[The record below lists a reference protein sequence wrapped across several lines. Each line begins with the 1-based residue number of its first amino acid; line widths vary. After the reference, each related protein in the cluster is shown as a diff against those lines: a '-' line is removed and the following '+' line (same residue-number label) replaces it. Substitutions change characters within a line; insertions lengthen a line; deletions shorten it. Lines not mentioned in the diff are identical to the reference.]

1 MPEER
6 TDSAAVRLAGLLS
19 GGSDE
24 DQVRIADDG
33 VFVRRLVAAA
43 PAGEPD
49 GWEPSGSVLITGG
62 TGALGAHVARW
73 VARLGGCSVL
83 LVSRRGPEAPGA
95 AELVAEL
102 AACGTPARAVAA
114 DVADREAVTAL
125 AREAAASGA
134 PVRAVFHAAGIG
146 AQKPLLETGH
156 EDLRSVMAAKAEG
169 ARVLDEVFADAELDA
184 FVLFSSVSGTWG
196 AAGQAG
202 YGAANAAL
210 DAVAARRRARGLAAA
225 SLAWG
230 PWAGGGMVDA
240 ERERQLR
247 RRGLVPL
254 PVADALAALARSV
267 ALGGDGVLVDAAWP
281 RFLPLFTA
289 ARPAPLFA
297 KFLRGSEEAPE
308 TAGRFA
314 AVPPAER
321 ERDLRELVRAEV
333 AAAIGQSDPTR
344 VDLDRP
350 LHELGFDSLMSVR
363 LRDRLAAATG
373 VRLPATLAFDHPTST
388 ALTHHLESLL
398 AQAPD
403 EERRAA
409 AAPASAAEPVA
420 IVGMA
425 CRYPGG
431 VATPEDLWRLV
442 AEGRDAVTG
451 FPTDRG
457 WDLAGLHAPDRERT
471 GTAHAREGG
480 FLDDVA
486 GFDADF
492 FGIPPREALAM
503 DPQQRLLLEAAWEAV
518 ESAGIVPESLRGAR
532 AGVFAGVMYNDYYSR
547 LGGIPDGLE
556 GILGL
561 ANSNSVMSGRISYL
575 LGLEGPA
582 VTVDTACSSSLV
594 ALHLACQA
602 LRNGECDAALAGG
615 ATVMATPNIFVEFSR
630 QGGLARD
637 GRCKSFSAEA
647 DGTGWSE
654 GVGVLLV
661 ERLSDARRLGHEVLA
676 LVRGSAVNQD
686 GASHGLTAPNGPSQQ
701 RVIRAA
707 LRQADVDPADVDLL
721 EAHGTG
727 TRLGDPI
734 EAQALQATYG
744 RDHTPDRPLH
754 LGSLKSNIGHA
765 QAAAGVAGLI
775 KAVQALR
782 HETLPPTLHADHPT
796 PEIDWSP
803 RTLHLLTGP
812 QPWPRTGTA
821 RHAAVSSF
829 GISGTNAHVV
839 LEEGDPL
846 PAHTPAPESGRPVP
860 FVLSSRTP
868 GALPAQARALRAHL
882 AAHPEFAPQDV
893 ARALATARSASA
905 HRAVVV
911 AADRQQ
917 LLDALGAL
925 GEGPD
930 AVAPA
935 SVRTGT
941 ARPGRTVLMFPGQ
954 GSQWAGMGRELL
966 AESEVFA
973 ASLRECEEALAPF
986 VEWSLRDVLAD
997 GSAAAAPVDVVQ
1009 PALFAVM
1016 VSLARV
1022 WQDWGVPVDG
1032 VVGHSQGEI
1041 AAACVSGALSL
1052 GDGARVVATR
1062 SRLLA
1067 ELAGTGGMVFVG
1079 LPVDEVRHRLDGR
1092 LSLASVNG
1100 PGSVVVSGPDDA
1112 LGELVASARADGV
1125 HTRRV
1130 DVDYASHSP
1139 AVEAVRD
1146 RLLTELAG
1154 LAPRE
1159 GAMPLYSTVTGT
1171 RLTGSELDAEYWYRN
1186 LRETVRLETSVEA
1199 LAADGFG
1206 FFAECSPHPVLT
1218 VGVRETLDAL
1228 GAEGTVLGTLR
1239 REDGGT
1245 ERLLRSLAEGYVDG
1259 LPADWHRVLGAGG
1272 TVPLP
1277 TYAFQHER
1285 FWLDAPQPA
1294 GTAGAFA
1301 ADSRFWDA
1309 VERED
1314 LGELAAELGGGEGLA
1329 EALPAL
1335 AAWRRR
1341 SRRQADLDSWR
1352 YEVAWHAHPVPEG
1365 RPAGR
1370 WLLLTSRTPEAERVG
1385 SLLADR
1391 GLACVP
1397 LTLGADDADRA
1408 ALAARLDGAAGGEYA
1423 GVLSLLGLDE
1433 RPHPSLQGLTTGLA
1447 LTVAAVQALG
1457 DTGVNA
1463 PLWAVTC
1470 GATDVD
1476 EAPLHPGR
1484 HQVWGLGRVVAL
1496 EHSAR
1501 WGGLVDLPEEP
1512 DGPAAEALLGVL
1524 ASGHDEDQ
1532 WAIRGAGTRVRR
1544 LVRRSPAAPRDPW
1557 RPSGTVLITG
1567 AGGSLGPH
1575 LARSVAERGAS
1586 HVALVSRRGAASPG
1600 VPELLA
1606 ELRESGCR
1614 AEAYACDVR
1623 DQEGLRT
1630 VLRDLADTGRPVTT
1644 AVHAAAH
1651 LDIASLEST
1660 TLGHFAEVVDAKVA
1674 GAVHLAELLDPAHL
1688 RELVLFSSIA
1698 GVWGSAE
1705 HGAYAAANAFLDAY
1719 AERCR
1724 ADGLPVTSVAWGI
1737 WDEQI
1742 TKDRTD
1748 ADLVVRRGLPFLDRA
1763 TAFEGLYQAMATD
1776 RAFHVVADV
1785 DWARFLP
1792 VFTSVRPSPLLA
1804 DLAEPAREQAPE
1816 TSGAAEG
1823 AGLRE
1828 RLAAMVPADR
1838 ERTVLDLVRR
1848 TGAVVLGRGTGE
1860 RLPAEQEFRQAG
1872 FDSLLSVDLRN
1883 RLNRATGLALPPT
1896 LLFDHATPTRL
1907 AARLLDELSDR
1918 RDAPDLLT
1926 RLDLIGT
1933 EVRTLPTDNGTVRR
1947 QLASRAEALLRTLRG
1962 GAADE
1967 TRDLESVDTTEELLD
1982 LLDSRYGES

>member
-1 MPEER
+1 
-6 TDSAAVRLAGLLS
+6 
-19 GGSDE
+19 
-24 DQVRIADDG
+24 
-33 VFVRRLVAAA
+33 
-43 PAGEPD
+43 
-49 GWEPSGSVLITGG
+49 
-62 TGALGAHVARW
+62 
-73 VARLGGCSVL
+73 
-83 LVSRRGPEAPGA
+83 
-95 AELVAEL
+95 
-102 AACGTPARAVAA
+102 
-114 DVADREAVTAL
+114 
-125 AREAAASGA
+125 
-134 PVRAVFHAAGIG
+134 
-146 AQKPLLETGH
+146 
-156 EDLRSVMAAKAEG
+156 
-169 ARVLDEVFADAELDA
+169 
-184 FVLFSSVSGTWG
+184 
-196 AAGQAG
+196 
-202 YGAANAAL
+202 
-210 DAVAARRRARGLAAA
+210 
-225 SLAWG
+225 
-230 PWAGGGMVDA
+230 
-240 ERERQLR
+240 
-247 RRGLVPL
+247 
-254 PVADALAALARSV
+254 
-267 ALGGDGVLVDAAWP
+267 
-281 RFLPLFTA
+281 
-289 ARPAPLFA
+289 
-297 KFLRGSEEAPE
+297 
-308 TAGRFA
+308 
-314 AVPPAER
+314 
-321 ERDLRELVRAEV
+321 
-333 AAAIGQSDPTR
+333 
-344 VDLDRP
+344 
-350 LHELGFDSLMSVR
+350 
-363 LRDRLAAATG
+363 
-373 VRLPATLAFDHPTST
+373 
-388 ALTHHLESLL
+388 
-398 AQAPD
+398 
-403 EERRAA
+403 
-409 AAPASAAEPVA
+409 
-420 IVGMA
+420 
-425 CRYPGG
+425 
-431 VATPEDLWRLV
+431 
-442 AEGRDAVTG
+442 
-451 FPTDRG
+451 
-457 WDLAGLHAPDRERT
+457 
-471 GTAHAREGG
+471 
-480 FLDDVA
+480 
-486 GFDADF
+486 
-492 FGIPPREALAM
+492 
-503 DPQQRLLLEAAWEAV
+503 
-518 ESAGIVPESLRGAR
+518 
-532 AGVFAGVMYNDYYSR
+532 
-547 LGGIPDGLE
+547 
-556 GILGL
+556 
-561 ANSNSVMSGRISYL
+561 
-575 LGLEGPA
+575 
-582 VTVDTACSSSLV
+582 
-594 ALHLACQA
+594 
-602 LRNGECDAALAGG
+602 
-615 ATVMATPNIFVEFSR
+615 TPNIFVEFSR
-630 QGGLARD
+630 QGGLAPD
-637 GRCKSFSAEA
+637 GRCKPFSADA

-661 ERLSDARRLGHEVLA
+661 ERLSDARRLGHQVLA
-676 LVRGSAVNQD
+676 VVRGSAVNQD
-686 GASHGLTAPNGPSQQ
+686 GASNGLTAPNGPSQQ

-707 LRQADVDPADVDLL
+707 LRQAGVAPADVDLL

-734 EAQALQATYG
+734 EAQALQSTYG
-744 RDHTPDRPLH
+744 QGHTPARPLH
-754 LGSLKSNIGHA
+754 LGSLKSNIGHT

-796 PEIDWSP
+796 AEIDWSP
-803 RTLHLLTGP
+803 RTLHLLARP
-812 QPWPRTGTA
+812 QPWPRTGTP

-839 LEEGDPL
+839 LEEGDPP
-846 PAHTPAPESGRPVP
+846 PAHTPAPESGPPVP
-860 FVLSSRTP
+860 FVLSSRTS

-882 AAHPEFAPQDV
+882 AAHPELAPQDV
-893 ARALATARSASA
+893 ARSLATARSASA

-911 AADRQQ
+911 AADREQ
-917 LLDALGAL
+917 LLDGLDAL

-1022 WQDWGVPVDG
+1022 WQDLGVPVDG

-1052 GDGARVVATR
+1052 SDGARVVATR

-1079 LPVDEVRHRLDGR
+1079 LPVGEVRHRLDGR
-1092 LSLASVNG
+1092 FSLASVNG
-1100 PGSVVVSGPDDA
+1100 PGSVVVSGPEDA
-1112 LGELVASARADGV
+1112 LGELVESARADGV
-1125 HTRRV
+1125 RTRRV

-1146 RLLTELAG
+1146 RLLTDLAG
-1154 LAPRE
+1154 VAPRE
-1159 GAMPLYSTVTGT
+1159 GAVPLYSTVTGT
-1171 RLTGSELDAEYWYRN
+1171 RLTGSELDAGYWYRN
-1186 LRETVRLETSVEA
+1186 LRETVRLERSVEA

-1228 GAEGTVLGTLR
+1228 GAEGTVLGSLR
-1239 REDGGT
+1239 RDDGGT
-1245 ERLLRSLAEGYVDG
+1245 ERMLRSLAEGYVDG
-1259 LPADWHRVLGAGG
+1259 LPVDWHRALGAGA

-1285 FWLDAPQPA
+1285 FWLDAPRPA
-1294 GTAGAFA
+1294 DAADACA

-1314 LGELAAELGGGEGLA
+1314 LGELAAELGGDDGLA

-1352 YEVAWHAHPVPEG
+1352 YEVAWRAHPVPEG

-1391 GLACVP
+1391 GLECVP

-1408 ALAARLDGAAGGEYA
+1408 ALAARLDGAACGQYA

-1433 RPHPSLQGLTTGLA
+1433 RPHPSLRGLTTGLA

-1457 DTGVNA
+1457 DVGVDA

-1470 GATDVD
+1470 GATDVE
-1476 EAPLHPGR
+1476 EAPPHPGR

-1524 ASGHDEDQ
+1524 TSGHDEDQ
-1532 WAIRGAGTRVRR
+1532 WAIRGGGTRVRR
-1544 LVRRSPAAPRDPW
+1544 LVRGSPTAARDPW
-1557 RPSGTVLITG
+1557 RPAGTVLITG
-1567 AGGSLGPH
+1567 SCGSLGPH
-1575 LARSVAERGAS
+1575 LARSMAERGAP
-1586 HVALVSRRGAASPG
+1586 HMALVSRRGAASPG
-1600 VPELLA
+1600 VSELLA

-1623 DQEGLRT
+1623 DREGLRT
-1630 VLRDLADTGRPVTT
+1630 VLRDLADAGRPVTT

-1674 GAVHLAELLDPAHL
+1674 GAVNLAELLDPEHL

-1705 HGAYAAANAFLDAY
+1705 HGAYAAANAFLDAF

-1737 WDEQI
+1737 WDERI

-1785 DWARFLP
+1785 DWARFVP

-1804 DLAEPAREQAPE
+1804 DLAEPAREQAPGAP
-1816 TSGAAEG
+1816 GAAEG
-1823 AGLRE
+1823 TGLRE

-1848 TGAVVLGRGTGE
+1848 TGAVVLGRGTDE

-1933 EVRTLPTDNGTVRR
+1933 EARTLPTEDETVRR

-1967 TRDLESVDTTEELLD
+1967 ARDLESVDTTEELLD